1 MQEKQEVINDSEKL
15 KFSRSDEH
23 NDDDD
28 DDVIITSFQPCLL
41 PSKPVS

>member
-28 DDVIITSFQPCLL
+28 VIITSFQPWLL
-41 PSKPVS
+41 PSTPVS

>member
-28 DDVIITSFQPCLL
+28 DVIITSFQPCLL

>member
-15 KFSRSDEH
+15 KFFRSDEH
-23 NDDDD
+23 NDDD

>member
-23 NDDDD
+23 NDDDY
-28 DDVIITSFQPCLL
+28 VIITSFQPWLL
-41 PSKPVS
+41 PSTPVS

>member
-1 MQEKQEVINDSEKL
+1 MEEKKEVINDSEKV

-23 NDDDD
+23 NDDD